1 VGLNAAAQVMLR
13 HFPPLLLALALAGCG
28 FDAAPPARTP
38 APLTPLPPL
47 SSIAA
52 TLSVPAGAIAQLL
65 NDRTRDQLADLH
77 GQPVKCGIGT
87 CHLDLL
93 ARRTG
98 VITMA
103 GAGNLLELH
112 LPFMANAQLSAP
124 GFLSALHAKADVQ
137 GEAVT
142 RTSFAVAPD
151 WRLATTTHGDVHLE
165 DSHLR
170 IGPIV
175 TNLTQI
181 WNGNEGALSRP
192 LWQSMDKQ
200 LAAFPLKPQAAQVW
214 AKLFAPIAVGKSPAT
229 WLVLR
234 PERIAVASPG
244 IDKDRL
250 VFSLSV
256 ALRGHVVAQD
266 TPPANDPA
274 PLPPAAS
281 LGQPSNKFA
290 VAVPVL
296 LSYDEAAR
304 LAMASLEKRPPV
316 IAGLSVHFSQLAI
329 LPSGQD
335 VVLAAHACIAP
346 AWDRTGWLASCGILY
361 LRGVPVF
368 DAAHGVIRV
377 TGLHYE
383 VAGANLVLRAI
394 RFFTGDALER
404 VLESRLVFDESRQI
418 ARLDKEVTEA
428 LAKPQGNTLSI
439 WASIHSFGAPAF
451 TWTKDGFLASFSATG
466 TTTTI
471 LQF

>member
-1 VGLNAAAQVMLR
+1 MFRSLL
-13 HFPPLLLALALAGCG
+13 PLFMALTLAGCG
-28 FDAAPPARTP
+28 FDAAPPLRTP
-38 APLTPLPPL
+38 APPTPLPPL

-52 TLSVPAGAIAQLL
+52 TLSIPVGAIAALL
-65 NDRTRDQLADLH
+65 NDRTRDRIADLT

-98 VITMA
+98 AITVA
-103 GAGNLLELH
+103 GAGRELELH

-142 RTSFAVAPD
+142 RTAFAVAPD
-151 WRLATTTHGDVHLE
+151 WRLAATTHGDVHLQ

-200 LAAFPLKPQAAQVW
+200 LAAFPLKPQAAQLW
-214 AKLFAPIAVGKSPAT
+214 AKLFAPISVGKNPAT

-234 PERIAVASPG
+234 PERIAIARPG

-266 TPPANDPA
+266 AAPANDPA
-274 PLPPAAS
+274 PLPPAAGM
-281 LGQPSNKFA
+281 GQPSNQFA
-290 VAVPVL
+290 VAVPLL

-304 LAMASLEKRPPV
+304 LALASLAKKPPV
-316 IAGLSVHFSQLAI
+316 VAGLSVRFSQLAI
-329 LPSGQD
+329 LPSGKD
-335 VVLAAHACIAP
+335 VVLAAHACIDP
-346 AWDRTGWLASCGILY
+346 LWDRPGWLASCGTLY

-368 DAAHGVIRV
+368 DAARGVVRV
-377 TGLHYE
+377 NGLRYDL
-383 VAGANLVLRAI
+383 AGANLVLRAI
-394 RFFTGDALER
+394 RFFTGDALAR

-418 ARLDKEVTEA
+418 ARLDREVTEA
-428 LAKPQGNTLSI
+428 LAKPQGNAFAI
-439 WASIHSFGAPAF
+439 WASIHSFGAPTF
-451 TWTKDGFLASFSATG
+451 TWTKDGFLASFSARG